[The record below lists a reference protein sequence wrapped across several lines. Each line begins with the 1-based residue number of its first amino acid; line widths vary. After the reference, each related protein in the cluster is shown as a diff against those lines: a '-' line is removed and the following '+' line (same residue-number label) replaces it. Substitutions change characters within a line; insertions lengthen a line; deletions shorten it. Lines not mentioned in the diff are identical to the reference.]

1 MKFDKYCREKTDAQK
16 SDASSEI
23 IFLHYM
29 TVHNR
34 GLQFTTFVL
43 KTHVELL
50 HTYTSVEL

>member
-23 IFLHYM
+23 IFLHYL